1 MSIREVWVVQ
11 YLAYIL
17 GVGLDMWSGSL
28 ELHRT
33 RIWKDGCSLLI
44 SEAGFS

>member
-17 GVGLDMWSGSL
+17 GVWICEVEVWSYIGL
-28 ELHRT
+28 
-33 RIWKDGCSLLI
+33 
-44 SEAGFS
+44 GFGKMAVVC